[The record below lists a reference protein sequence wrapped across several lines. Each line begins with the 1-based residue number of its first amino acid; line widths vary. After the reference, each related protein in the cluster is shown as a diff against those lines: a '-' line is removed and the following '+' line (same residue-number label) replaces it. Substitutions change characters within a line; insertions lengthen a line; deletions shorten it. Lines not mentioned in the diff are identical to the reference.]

1 MIMKDAN
8 QKQNED
14 QKNQIEYN
22 KNKNNKDWLEIFN
35 DLRMNTRMQL
45 NRYPVVTAKQKVR
58 LNINSIIFSRKILKL
73 DRFFWPNGLLA
84 LSLEWAF
91 KSSKD
96 IQDFNGLL
104 QYYDLWIENGTLIY
118 NLDNAINGYSLIYVH
133 QITKDNK
140 YKSAIIKI
148 KEYLL
153 LQVRDKKDS
162 LPYRVGSPDDI
173 YIDSIGM
180 ICPFLCRY
188 GNVYKDPIATSLAIK
203 QIINFIYNGFD
214 ESTLLPYHGY
224 NLKEKYK
231 MGIIGWGRAVG
242 WLLIGMVD
250 SIEYIDPT
258 NSNYAFLCRSFR
270 KIVNTTIKYQKKNG
284 YYSWQLTA
292 LEGHI
297 DTSSTSMISYAI
309 KRGVMTGL
317 LNKSYLYHSNLGL
330 LALRDSIINGVVIN
344 SSAEC
349 MGFSMYPQ
357 RYDVFPWS
365 QGPTT
370 ALMALSLNRVE

>member
-162 LPYRVGSPDDI
+162 GWATLSWTEKIRV
-173 YIDSIGM
+173 
-180 ICPFLCRY
+180 
-188 GNVYKDPIATSLAIK
+188 
-203 QIINFIYNGFD
+203 
-214 ESTLLPYHGY
+214 
-224 NLKEKYK
+224 LK
-231 MGIIGWGRAVG
+231 
-242 WLLIGMVD
+242 MV
-250 SIEYIDPT
+250 
-258 NSNYAFLCRSFR
+258 
-270 KIVNTTIKYQKKNG
+270 
-284 YYSWQLTA
+284 
-292 LEGHI
+292 
-297 DTSSTSMISYAI
+297 
-309 KRGVMTGL
+309 
-317 LNKSYLYHSNLGL
+317 
-330 LALRDSIINGVVIN
+330 
-344 SSAEC
+344 
-349 MGFSMYPQ
+349 
-357 RYDVFPWS
+357 
-365 QGPTT
+365 
-370 ALMALSLNRVE
+370 